1 MSEISDKKKRRII
14 IAIILSLVA
23 IIDVSLAIIFIP
35 RFFKKKASEDNK
47 YLVSETT
54 INRYNNILKYIN
66 KETDGVYEPSTSIV
80 SYTLEN
86 KVIKLSTVLPNEKS
100 LYVELTTTYESY
112 DESLKIFDND
122 LSVGSYTIN
131 VKYEDISSHN
141 LNLQVD
147 KYVCIN
153 TNSFT
158 ETYISATYQKDKS
171 IYSYTHEHQLLDGY
185 HKKTSL
191 EEDKEL
197 YDFYYYLV
205 NRE

>member
-14 IAIILSLVA
+14 VAIILSLVVVTD
-23 IIDVSLAIIFIP
+23 ITLAIIFIP
-35 RFFKKKASEDNK
+35 RFFKKRASENNK

-66 KETDGVYEPSTSIV
+66 KETNGVYEPSTSIV

-122 LSVGSYTIN
+122 LSVGSYDIN

-153 TNSFT
+153 TNSST
-158 ETYISATYQKDKS
+158 ETYISATYQK
-171 IYSYTHEHQLLDGY
+171 INQYTHILMNINY
-185 HKKTSL
+185 
-191 EEDKEL
+191 
-197 YDFYYYLV
+197 
-205 NRE
+205 